1 MASCP
6 PGFIFNPETYR
17 CVKYTGRIGRK
28 IQKSPPIA
36 PILTRRYSRNKI
48 PGVGPALRLSQ
59 PSVRLSQPSVRFNQ
73 PVLRLNTRHATRGL
87 PLYVTRPSQEPIL
100 IGRLTRRNVKP
111 EFKHNAKDCGP
122 NMIRNPESGKCIKK
136 DGRIYKYL
144 MRKGL
149 QTPSTRLS
157 SRLPSRA
164 ARIPVADKSTMR
176 EWIMDNCE
184 NIEEPFTGR
193 NLRSL
198 TEDEMGTI
206 IKTTAGT
213 CLRADYLD
221 AHVRRARESDR
232 NVRDP
237 LKSNKQLTLSNMDI
251 MGKQIRRY
259 EPDYRVPQP
268 TRKTRVPVFSSPQ
281 LTRKTN
287 VHVSSI
293 PRSTRKTNVSVPSGW
308 KFFIGKDG
316 RSGDDFYSVYYY
328 DSNITEA
335 TDDGLFIPPAAVK
348 IDIGLI
354 PAYVSVEESHDSS
367 CTTATLVSRL
377 VSLNKKGRLIR
388 RLGSELVGVIEL
400 PHERSHWK
408 TPDGAIQRQFFKQ
421 VCSYLR
427 ELDA

>member
-1 MASCP
+1 M
-6 PGFIFNPETYR
+6 
-17 CVKYTGRIGRK
+17 
-28 IQKSPPIA
+28 
-36 PILTRRYSRNKI
+36 
-48 PGVGPALRLSQ
+48 
-59 PSVRLSQPSVRFNQ
+59 
-73 PVLRLNTRHATRGL
+73 
-87 PLYVTRPSQEPIL
+87 L
-100 IGRLTRRNVKP
+100 IGRLTRKNVQP
-111 EFKHNAKDCGP
+111 EFRNDSNGCGP

-136 DGRIYKYL
+136 NGRIYKYL
-144 MRKGL
+144 MRKRS
-149 QTPSTRLS
+149 QSPS
-157 SRLPSRA
+157 SRPPSRA

-184 NIEEPFTGR
+184 NVDEPFTGR

-221 AHVRRARESDR
+221 AHVRRARESER

-251 MGKQIRRY
+251 LGKQIRRY
-259 EPDYRVPQP
+259 VPDYRVPQP
-268 TRKTRVPVFSSPQ
+268 TRKTRVPVSSSPQ

-287 VHVSSI
+287 A
-293 PRSTRKTNVSVPSGW
+293 TRKTNVSVPSGW

-335 TDDGLFIPPAAVK
+335 TNDGIFIQPAAVK

-354 PAYVSVEESHDSS
+354 PAYVSVEESQDPS

-388 RLGSELVGVIEL
+388 RLGSKLLGVIEL

-421 VCSYLR
+421 VCAYLG